1 MSGRGSIQGTGS
13 ASSGRV
19 TVAGWAVAL
28 AASPWFTLFLLVRG
42 NSLCT
47 STTSGCPSSQ
57 PITADQSC
65 GVMGRPVPKSPMR
78 VGSTQGVMPV
88 PRK

>member
-1 MSGRGSIQGTGS
+1 
-13 ASSGRV
+13 
-19 TVAGWAVAL
+19 
-28 AASPWFTLFLLVRG
+28 VRG